1 MRRSNNIQPSR
12 HNQQAFSSDK
22 KREEEKSTNFRE
34 IKRNLAPSD
43 GAKKAESSE
52 TKKLE
57 RKSTEDINASADAF
71 IKNFRQQLLI
81 QRLQSIENYE
91 QMLARG
97 L

>member
-1 MRRSNNIQPSR
+1 MRKSQFQVSGE
-12 HNQQAFSSDK
+12 K
-22 KREEEKSTNFRE
+22 KEEEKR
-34 IKRNLAPSD
+34 KRSHGGAD
-43 GAKKAESSE
+43 HGAKKTEGSE
-52 TKKLE
+52 TKKPI
-57 RKSTEDINASADAF
+57 EDINASADAF